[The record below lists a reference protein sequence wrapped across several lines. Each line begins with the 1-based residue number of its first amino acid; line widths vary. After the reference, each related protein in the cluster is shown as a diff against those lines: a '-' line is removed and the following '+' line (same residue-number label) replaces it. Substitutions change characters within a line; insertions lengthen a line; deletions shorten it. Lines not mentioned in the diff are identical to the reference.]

1 MLQYGLL
8 QRFFFS
14 RVIRRSV
21 MLRICLPVLLGA
33 LLQALPHDATAASP
47 AKINQSNNSIL
58 ILGDS
63 LSASYGV
70 PSDRS
75 WVTLLQQ
82 RLQQQQYDN
91 LVINASISGETTEG
105 GLQRLPALLA
115 KHNPNIVVLELGAND
130 GLRGFQIERLR
141 NNLEQL
147 VKTARSANARVLLVA
162 MKIPPNYG
170 LRYTSDFYASFTTTA
185 KAFELPMVPF
195 LLDGVATHP
204 ELMQE
209 DGLHPNAQAQPRL
222 LDNVWP
228 FLKPLL

>member
-1 MLQYGLL
+1 MLQYRLFLRISLSALLGCLL
-8 QRFFFS
+8 QTLS
-14 RVIRRSV
+14 LSVI
-21 MLRICLPVLLGA
+21 A
-33 LLQALPHDATAASP
+33 ATATTTATAALKP
-47 AKINQSNNSIL
+47 ATTSSTTSSKNTIL

-70 PSDRS
+70 PTERG

-91 LVINASISGETTEG
+91 LVINASISGETTDG

-115 KHNPNIVVLELGAND
+115 KHNPSIVVLELGAND

-141 NNLEQL
+141 ANLNQL
-147 VKTARSANARVLLVA
+147 IQTAKTKKARVLLVA

-170 LRYTSDFYASFTTTA
+170 LRYTSDFYASFATTA
-185 KAFELPMVPF
+185 KTFDVPMVPF

-204 ELMQE
+204 ELMQQ
-209 DGLHPNAQAQPRL
+209 DGLHPNAQAQSRL

-228 FLKPLL
+228 LLKPLL